1 MNRTLIATLASLVL
15 SIATPTSVLAD
26 GSSYLRV
33 VVVKTADPAAYA
45 QELEKAKAITARLG
59 ITVKTHVWRATF
71 AGPDTG
77 VIVVTQEYPS
87 FIAFSEG
94 SRKAMADP
102 EYLQFIR
109 NLGKIRSVIS
119 DSLYQE
125 L

>member
-1 MNRTLIATLASLVL
+1 MTPSLPTCMIALMLWV
-15 SIATPTSVLAD
+15 ITPTHALAD

-45 QELEKAKAITARLG
+45 QELEKAKSITLRLG
-59 ITVKTHVWRATF
+59 ITVKTHIWRATF

-77 VIVVTQEYPS
+77 VIVVSQEYPS
-87 FIAFSEG
+87 FAAFSEA

-109 NLGKIRSVIS
+109 NLGKIRTVTS